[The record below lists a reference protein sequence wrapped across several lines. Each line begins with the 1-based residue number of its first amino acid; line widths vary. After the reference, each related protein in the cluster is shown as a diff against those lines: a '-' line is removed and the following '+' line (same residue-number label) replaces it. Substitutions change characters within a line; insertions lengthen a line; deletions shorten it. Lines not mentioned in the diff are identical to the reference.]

1 MLNSTRKPLLV
12 RPSNSNTGRFTDSS
26 PMRLQEIASLVGAA
40 DVGEDSLEITGVA
53 SLQEAR
59 PGDITFFGNP
69 RYLSQLRTSLASAVI
84 VPFDFQENITPVVL
98 RVENPSAAFASIV
111 AAFAPQEILPPPGV
125 HPSAFVAASAILG
138 EGVSVG
144 PLAVVEDGAEIGAG
158 SMIGSGCLIGRE
170 VKIGKECRFYQ
181 GAIIRERCLLGDR
194 VILQPG
200 AVIGSCGFGYE
211 FQDGRHVKIPQTGI
225 VEIGDDVEIGANAAI
240 DRARFGRTVIGEGSK
255 IDNLVQIA
263 HNVQVGPHTI
273 ICSQVGIAGSTRVG
287 SYVTLAGQVGLAGHI
302 EIGDKAVIGAQSGL
316 SKNVPPGSM
325 VIGAPAKPIKEWKQN
340 NFYIS
345 QLGKLYERVKELEK
359 LVGR

>member
-1 MLNSTRKPLLV
+1 
-12 RPSNSNTGRFTDSS
+12 
-26 PMRLQEIASLVGAA
+26 MRLLDLARLVGA
-40 DVGEDSLEITGVA
+40 DEDPGVGQVEITGVA

-59 PGDITFFGNP
+59 EGDITFYGNP
-69 RYLSQLRTSLASAVI
+69 RYLAQLRASKASAVI
-84 VPFDFQENITPVVL
+84 VSRDVDEAVTPVML
-98 RVENPSAAFASIV
+98 RVENPSASFAAAV
-111 AAFAPQEILPPPGV
+111 AAFAPVEPPVQFGV
-125 HPSAFVAASAILG
+125 HPSAVVDPSANLS
-138 EGVSVG
+138 EGVSIG
-144 PLAVVEDGAEIGAG
+144 PLVVIEAGAIIGEG
-158 SMIGSGCLIGRE
+158 SVIGSGCQIGRE
-170 VKIGKECRFYQ
+170 VRMGSHCRLYA

-211 FQDGRHVKIPQTGI
+211 FQEGRHMKIPQTGI
-225 VEIGDDVEIGANAAI
+225 VEIGNDVEIGANTTI

-263 HNVQVGPHTI
+263 HNVQIGPHSI
-273 ICSQVGIAGSTRVG
+273 ICAQVGIAGSTRVG

-316 SKNVPPGSM
+316 SKNVSPGSM
-325 VIGAPAKPIKEWKQN
+325 VIGAPAKPMKEWKQT

>member
-1 MLNSTRKPLLV
+1 
-12 RPSNSNTGRFTDSS
+12 
-26 PMRLQEIASLVGAA
+26 MRLLDLARLVGA
-40 DVGEDSLEITGVA
+40 DEDPGVGQVEITGVA

-59 PGDITFFGNP
+59 EGDITFYGNP
-69 RYLSQLRTSLASAVI
+69 RYLAQLRASKASAVI
-84 VPFDFQENITPVVL
+84 VPRDFSEAITPLLL
-98 RVENPSAAFASIV
+98 RVENPSAAFAAAV
-111 AAFAPQEILPPPGV
+111 TAFAPAEPPTQPGV
-125 HPSAFVAASAILG
+125 DSSAVVDPTAKLGAGVSIGPLVVIEAGAIIG
-138 EGVSVG
+138 EGSV
-144 PLAVVEDGAEIGAG
+144 
-158 SMIGSGCLIGRE
+158 IGSGCQIGRE
-170 VKIGKECRFYQ
+170 VRLGSHCRLHP

-211 FQDGRHVKIPQTGI
+211 FKEGRHVKIPQTGI
-225 VEIGDDVEIGANAAI
+225 VEIGNDVEIGANTTI

-263 HNVQVGPHTI
+263 HNVQIGPHSI
-273 ICSQVGIAGSTRVG
+273 ICAQVGIAGSTRVG

-325 VIGAPAKPIKEWKQN
+325 VIGAPAKPMKEWKQT

-359 LVGR
+359 LLGR